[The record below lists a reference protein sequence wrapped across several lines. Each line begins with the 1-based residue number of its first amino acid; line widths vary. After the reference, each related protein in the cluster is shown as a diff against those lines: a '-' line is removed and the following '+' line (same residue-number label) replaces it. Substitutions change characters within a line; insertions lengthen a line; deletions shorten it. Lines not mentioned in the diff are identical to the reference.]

1 MAIRLRG
8 FSFQPSPIQ
17 LFQEGANNFRQNL
30 NLYGNQQRSW
40 SKKMPSYNLNN
51 VFQYFLTVI
60 LPAML
65 WCSDFTLCQK
75 SGTSHL
81 SQNFRNHDIQNLIL
95 IPHHL
100 SYQLF
105 YLNLPIW
112 KSVFI
117 FKKEK
122 RKKIWAKILLASCK
136 TSYPSSTF
144 VVNKLHR

>member
-1 MAIRLRG
+1 
-8 FSFQPSPIQ
+8 
-17 LFQEGANNFRQNL
+17 
-30 NLYGNQQRSW
+30 
-40 SKKMPSYNLNN
+40 MPSYNLNN

-65 WCSDFTLCQK
+65 WCWDFTLCQK
-75 SGTSHL
+75 FGTSHL
-81 SQNFRNHDIQNLIL
+81 SQKLQSHDIQNLIL
-95 IPHHL
+95 ILHHL

-122 RKKIWAKILLASCK
+122 KKKKYGQRYSWPVVKPLIHHPLLLLISFTGSCGWVK
-136 TSYPSSTF
+136 SYSGQGIINIATII
-144 VVNKLHR
+144 R